1 MSLKDLSDKEFKE
14 FVRHPHVFLHDS
26 KNFHKVFDLDDGE
39 TLNRIEKVRKELH
52 AELAAAG
59 KK

>member
-14 FVRHPHVFLHDS
+14 FVKHPHVFLKS
-26 KNFHKVFDLDDGE
+26 KENFHKVFDLHDSQIRD
-39 TLNRIEKVRKELH
+39 RIENARRELH

-59 KK
+59 KR

>member
-14 FVRHPHVFLHDS
+14 FVKHPQVFLHDS
-26 KNFHKVFDLDDGE
+26 KNFHKVFDLNDGQIMK
-39 TLNRIEKVRKELH
+39 RIEKVRDELH
-52 AELAAAG
+52 AELAAN